1 MQIKAAL
8 HLHIDLDNVEH
19 IGYSGFQA
27 IDKAYQ
33 EGFKVLAFTCH
44 DTYIDVSPF
53 QEYANKYGILVIPGI
68 EKTINHQHVIIL
80 NCQKDALEI
89 ENFEQL
95 SNYKS
100 SNPDCFILAPHPY
113 YKTRECL
120 GKNLLKWIYLFDG
133 IEFSY
138 CYHKLINPNIKAIKV
153 AAENNKT
160 LIGTSDIHFLD
171 YFTNTYTVVN
181 LNKELTVQNFIQSLK
196 KNQVE
201 IITKSFSLLGLIKL
215 IYKMLTIKKKNVLQ
229 KQKPISRK
237 SLSKS

>member
-19 IGYSGFQA
+19 IGYSGYQA

-33 EGFKVLAFTCH
+33 EGFKAIAFTCH
-44 DTYIDVSPF
+44 DTYIDVTPF
-53 QEYANKYGILVIPGI
+53 QAYANKFGILVIPGI
-68 EKTINHQHVIIL
+68 EKTINLQHVIIL
-80 NCQKDALEI
+80 NCKKDSLEI
-89 ENFEQL
+89 NSFEQL
-95 SNYKS
+95 ETYKN
-100 SNPDCFILAPHPY
+100 SNPNCFILAPHPY

-120 GKNLLKWIYLFDG
+120 GKNLLKWIHLFDG

-138 CYHKLINPNIKAIKV
+138 CYHKLINPNKKAIKV
-153 AAENNKT
+153 ATKHQKT

-171 YFTNTYTVVN
+171 YFTNTYTIVN
-181 LNKELTVQNFIQSLK
+181 LENELSIENFIQALK

-229 KQKPISRK
+229 K
-237 SLSKS
+237 